1 MAGPGHEGVRPQSAG
16 EGRLPAIGELV
27 AGKYRVERVLGVGG
41 MGAVLS
47 ARHEQLGQVV
57 ALKVLHPAACESEES
72 VLRFMREAQSAAA
85 LESDHVVRI
94 FDVGTLEQGV
104 PFMVME
110 RLLGEDLA
118 NVLEQSGP
126 LSVEGAV
133 ECVYQATLGVADAH
147 AAGFVHRDLK
157 PSNLFLTRRRDGSAW
172 VKVLDFG
179 ISKAIADSGEEIH
192 LTRTRT
198 IVGSPLYMSPEQVR
212 NAKQVDLRSDL
223 WSLGVILHELLSGR
237 PPFDGDTL
245 PGVCARIAADPPTP
259 LERADVPEALRH
271 VIARCLEKNPA
282 ARFGSALELSEALA
296 PLRSKAPLPFAL
308 FADERLAL
316 RESAPRPS
324 RTSLSGS
331 GPAPS
336 SPSAYPTLVRSP
348 SAAELLGAA
357 PGAGDAAAISS
368 DVASL
373 EVPASGTTL
382 SSRREGEASAARHHV
397 PAREPLD
404 QSGSVPRT
412 LPAAP
417 EASPRRRGALVA
429 LLGLAALGGAAFW
442 GLAPEASGDQETP
455 LAIPPASTATLR
467 LDTEPSGAEVWVN
480 GQALGRT
487 PLALP
492 VAQHFPERLTLEL
505 RLEGHEPYP
514 LDAPLPARDAELR
527 IQLKPRTAPDP
538 GSGSAQPRPPL
549 DATSEDGAA
558 PTQVSPPASAPT
570 SARSLQAAPQRVQ
583 PRVPSSAAPPAE
595 PPPPP
600 TASAPRAPEEDFG
613 IRLKR

>member
-16 EGRLPAIGELV
+16 EARLPGIGELV

-118 NVLEQSGP
+118 NVLEQSGTLP
-126 LSVEGAV
+126 VEGAV

-157 PSNLFLTRRRDGSAW
+157 PSNLFLTRRRDGAAW

-179 ISKAIADSGEEIH
+179 ISKAIADSGAELH

-212 NAKQVDLRSDL
+212 NAKRVDLRSDL

-259 LERADVPEALRH
+259 LERTDVPDTLHEVLG
-271 VIARCLEKNPA
+271 RCLQKDPA
-282 ARFGSALELSEALA
+282 LRFGSALELSEALV
-296 PLRSKAPLPFAL
+296 PLRAKKPVPFSL

-316 RESAPRPS
+316 RESSPRPS
-324 RTSLSGS
+324 RASLPGS
-331 GPAPS
+331 GQGPS
-336 SPSAYPTLVRSP
+336 SPSAFPTIVRSP
-348 SAAELLGAA
+348 SAAELLGSPPDAEL
-357 PGAGDAAAISS
+357 PKPNPPHAGPVSAQ
-368 DVASL
+368 SL
-373 EVPASGTTL
+373 DVPASNPTL
-382 SSRREGEASAARHHV
+382 SSRRERTGSALHATDEAEPSARALER
-397 PAREPLD
+397 
-404 QSGSVPRT
+404 SGSVPRT
-412 LPAAP
+412 LPASP
-417 EASPRRRGALVA
+417 EARPRPRGVWIAAV
-429 LLGLAALGGAAFW
+429 GGMAALGAAAFW
-442 GLAPEASGDQETP
+442 ALPSGDPKELEPAPAEAAPEVTVRLETQ
-455 LAIPPASTATLR
+455 
-467 LDTEPSGAEVWVN
+467 PSGAEVWVD
-480 GQALGRT
+480 GRLLGRT

-492 VAQHFPERLTLEL
+492 LAEHFRERLAAEL
-505 RLEGHEPYP
+505 RLDGHEPYT
-514 LDAPLPARDAELR
+514 LDQPPPARDAELR
-527 IQLKPRTAPDP
+527 LQLKPLAGPSAPP
-538 GSGSAQPRPPL
+538 EIA
-549 DATSEDGAA
+549 DGAA
-558 PTQVSPPASAPT
+558 EASPPEEPVPPPAATTPTPAPK
-570 SARSLQAAPQRVQ
+570 PRVQ
-583 PRVPSSAAPPAE
+583 PRVRPSAVAPKAPAPAPSAP
-595 PPPPP
+595 
-600 TASAPRAPEEDFG
+600 SAPRSPEEDFG